1 LWTVD
6 EVVDLGHVDKRDR
19 RRPTMQARQIMTSP
33 VLTVQADTMVREA
46 ATLLLENR
54 ITAAPVLDAGGELIG
69 IVSEGDLVVDRFG
82 HDPRNRV
89 RPVQDEPPGP
99 QTVGE
104 VMSTPVIALG
114 PSADAADLAETM
126 LGSDVRSV
134 PIVEGATVVGIV
146 SRRDLLRTL
155 VRDDDDIREEI
166 VGRIADYRGP
176 AGTWDVQVT
185 DGEVLIVGELDDDGR
200 AAIAIA
206 RTVPGVGSVHLGRHR
221 TPVPS

>member
-1 LWTVD
+1 
-6 EVVDLGHVDKRDR
+6 
-19 RRPTMQARQIMTSP
+19 MT
-33 VLTVQADTMVREA
+33 
-46 ATLLLENR
+46 
-54 ITAAPVLDAGGELIG
+54 
-69 IVSEGDLVVDRFG
+69 
-82 HDPRNRV
+82 
-89 RPVQDEPPGP
+89 
-99 QTVGE
+99 
-104 VMSTPVIALG
+104 TPVIALG

-134 PIVEGATVVGIV
+134 PIVEGATVIGIV

-155 VRDDDDIREEI
+155 VRDDDAIREEI

-185 DGEVLIVGELDDDGR
+185 DGAVLIVGELEDDGR

-206 RTVPGVGSVHLGRHR
+206 RTVPGVGSVHLGGHR